1 MSVKLAK
8 RAVAKVALLGLISLV
23 VASVSWLTAARY
35 PMLRSPWQERTYSTD
50 TVEYVT
56 ANQLAADVQLAA
68 SRAT

>member
-1 MSVKLAK
+1 
-8 RAVAKVALLGLISLV
+8 
-23 VASVSWLTAARY
+23 
-35 PMLRSPWQERTYSTD
+35 MLRSSWQKRTYSTD